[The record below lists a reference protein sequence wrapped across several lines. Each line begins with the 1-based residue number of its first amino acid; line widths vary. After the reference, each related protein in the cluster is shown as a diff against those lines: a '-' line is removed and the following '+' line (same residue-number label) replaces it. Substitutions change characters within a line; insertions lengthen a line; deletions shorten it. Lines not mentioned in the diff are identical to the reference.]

1 MTCLKADQEVRWRC
15 VFCCLR
21 ICADC
26 LGGIKGCKDRSL
38 IEFMEKLVMDLE
50 AAGTTA
56 TEKGENS
63 ADTVDTEPGP
73 SPGSEVEV
81 EVDAAP
87 EPAREVQV

>member
-26 LGGIKGCKDRSL
+26 LGGIKRCKDRSL

-50 AAGTTA
+50 AVGTATT
-56 TEKGENS
+56 TEKGESS

-73 SPGSEVEV
+73 GPGP
-81 EVDAAP
+81 EVDDTAP
-87 EPAREVQV
+87 EPAREAQV